1 MYTHRGTTPDIDEE
15 ATQMKKYEF
24 TFENGCTYNGTISD
38 KNEFVKH
45 LTKREK
51 SEMGKIVSKRILS
64 DNEWNAWENKVNAFL
79 ATV

>member
-1 MYTHRGTTPDIDEE
+1 
-15 ATQMKKYEF
+15 MKKYEF

-51 SEMGKIVSKRILS
+51 SEMGKIVSKRVIADS
-64 DNEWNAWENKVNAFL
+64 EWNAWENEVNSFL

>member
-1 MYTHRGTTPDIDEE
+1 
-15 ATQMKKYEF
+15 MKRYEF
-24 TFENGCTYNGTISD
+24 TFENGDIYNGTISD

-51 SEMGKIVSKRILS
+51 SEMGKIVSKRVLS
-64 DNEWNAWENKVNAFL
+64 DIEWNAWENKVSAFL

>member
-1 MYTHRGTTPDIDEE
+1 
-15 ATQMKKYEF
+15 MKRYES

-51 SEMGKIVSKRILS
+51 SEIGKIVSKRALTDS
-64 DNEWNAWENKVNAFL
+64 EWNEWENEVNAFL
-79 ATV
+79 AII

>member
-1 MYTHRGTTPDIDEE
+1 
-15 ATQMKKYEF
+15 MKKYEF
-24 TFENGCTYNGTISD
+24 TFENGCIYNGTISD

-51 SEMGKIVSKRILS
+51 SEMGKIVSKRVLS
-64 DNEWNAWENKVNAFL
+64 DSEWSAWENKVNAFL

>member
-1 MYTHRGTTPDIDEE
+1 
-15 ATQMKKYEF
+15 MKRYEF
-24 TFENGCTYNGTISD
+24 TFENGAIYNGTVSD

-51 SEMGKIVSKRILS
+51 TEMGKIVSKRVLS
-64 DNEWNAWENKVNAFL
+64 DMEWNNWQNDVDAFL

>member
-1 MYTHRGTTPDIDEE
+1 
-15 ATQMKKYEF
+15 MKRYEF
-24 TFENGCTYNGTISD
+24 TFENGDIYNGAISD

-51 SEMGKIVSKRILS
+51 TEMGKIVSKRVLS
-64 DNEWNAWENKVNAFL
+64 DSEWNNWQTKVDAFL

>member
-1 MYTHRGTTPDIDEE
+1 
-15 ATQMKKYEF
+15 MKRYEF

-51 SEMGKIVSKRILS
+51 SDMGKIVSKRVLTDS
-64 DNEWNAWENKVNAFL
+64 EWNAWENEVNAFL
-79 ATV
+79 AIV